1 MNDGDDDDDD
11 SDFDADA
18 ADAEDDADDDDDATF
33 AELAGAEGSRGR
45 VRAAD
50 PDRIRAADSDRRAKS
65 TSTRAHAETSR
76 ERALELLAA
85 AKSQWPLA
93 RDGGFA
99 RGRRSDGDGFSRVRR
114 RIRRRRPRRVSTSYR
129 QYRPRCL
136 RAGLPAGYVHVS
148 ARVYV
153 ARAARGGSLWR
164 RAVENYE
171 VRSEAYKAYLDAK
184 KAHEKANS
192 ILMGA
197 RMHALGQLGPAA
209 DADHVTFAR
218 HAARCKH
225 IEGIVAR
232 RSREVRG

>member
-1 MNDGDDDDDD
+1 MVAVNDGDDDDDDD
-11 SDFDADA
+11 SDFDAGA
-18 ADAEDDADDDDDATF
+18 PAAEDDADDDDDATF

-93 RDGGFA
+93 R
-99 RGRRSDGDGFSRVRR
+99 RRVRAPRATERRR
-114 RIRRRRPRRVSTSYR
+114 RILARASPDPTPPSAPCFNELSTVPSSVSTSGTSR
-129 QYRPRCL
+129 WICSC
-136 RAGLPAGYVHVS
+136 VC
-148 ARVYV
+148 ARVCG
-153 ARAARGGSLWR
+153 ARRRAAPWR

-171 VRSEAYKAYLDAK
+171 VRSEAYKATLDAK

-192 ILMGA
+192 YSWVLA
-197 RMHALGQLGPAA
+197 C
-209 DADHVTFAR
+209 T
-218 HAARCKH
+218 
-225 IEGIVAR
+225 
-232 RSREVRG
+232 RSGNWDRPRTRIT